1 MKFYQKCLLPCAIAS
16 LPAFAEEP
24 FSACPSEAF
33 LVQDTIAKLYGVE
46 LATGHFQLLS
56 DEMGTDNKL
65 NAIAFNFHDD
75 FLYAWSSE
83 FLSLVRIGADYTVNV
98 LPTSGN
104 PDKTFYVGDVS
115 LDENI
120 YYAYRPGS
128 GYGLYAYNLDE
139 NAADYLQ
146 AQRIVNGGSLNMKI
160 FDFAFH
166 PFNTYAYSVDSQ
178 GRLYEIDVNLG
189 SARVVSQVGVSGTFG
204 AVYFDVE
211 GRLYFSRNS
220 DGHVFRLDTADSSP
234 VAEFFAYGPSS
245 SNNDGARCAM
255 APIVSE
261 VDANIDF
268 GDAPDSYGTS
278 LDQNGARH
286 GLQDSLLV
294 LGASVD
300 GESDSY
306 TFPLSDEETGEA
318 DEDGVVFVSN
328 LEIGEEALV
337 QVQALGEGFLNAW
350 IDWDRNGVFDI
361 DEQVIV
367 AANLNE
373 GENILS
379 LPVPLAAQVGDT
391 WARFRYSS
399 TANIGAIGGVADGEV
414 EDYAVTVS
422 ETGVSTV
429 YYPSA
434 SNWSTLA
441 YEDNWPSV
449 GDYDMNDMVLHYR
462 TAISKN
468 ETEVRR
474 VRIQGQLAAVG
485 ASYHNGFAVH
495 LPGISRSQIR
505 ESGIEFTINRKRV
518 NASPLEVGRPEAI
531 FIVFEDSWR
540 YVSAGENCK
549 YYRTEV
555 QCASD
560 IQMEFSI
567 SIPFKDAV
575 SIAAMPDVPFDPFI
589 FATANTQHNALL
601 GNRPGRSM
609 EIHLKN
615 QAPTSGFDRSFLGAG
630 DDASDASAGRYFQTE
645 NGMPWALH
653 IANRWMYPREYMDLI
668 YAYPKFEGFV
678 SSSGANERQWYL
690 HQEANRD
697 NTFE

>member
-1 MKFYQKCLLPCAIAS
+1 MKLYKRCLLPCLIAS

-33 LVQDTIAKLYGVE
+33 LIQDTIAKLYGVE
-46 LATGHFQLLS
+46 LATGHYQLLS
-56 DEMGTDNKL
+56 DEMGTANKL

-83 FLSLVRIGADYTVNV
+83 YQTLVRIGSDYKVNP
-98 LPTSGN
+98 LATNGN
-104 PDKTFYVGDVS
+104 PNKTFYVGDVS
-115 LDENI
+115 LEENI

-128 GYGLYAYNLDE
+128 EFGLYAYTLDE
-139 NAADYLQ
+139 TSPDYLE
-146 AQRIVNGGSLNMKI
+146 ARRIVDGGTLNMKI

-166 PFNTYAYSVDSQ
+166 PFNSYAYSVDSQ
-178 GRLYEIDVNLG
+178 GKLYEIDVNLG
-189 SARVVSQVGVSGTFG
+189 TARVLSEVGVSGTFG
-204 AVYFDVE
+204 AVYFDVS

-220 DGHVFRLDTADSSP
+220 DGHVFRLDVAESEP
-234 VAEFFAYGPSS
+234 LAEFFAFGPSS

-261 VDANIDF
+261 VNAEIDF
-268 GDAPDSYGTS
+268 GDAPDSYGTT

-286 GLQDSLLV
+286 GLKDSLLV
-294 LGASVD
+294 LGALVD

-306 TFPLSDEETGEA
+306 TFPLSDEETADA
-318 DEDGVVFVSN
+318 DEDGVVFVTN

-337 QVQALGEGFLNAW
+337 QVQAQGEGYLNAW

-361 DEQVIV
+361 DEQIIS
-367 AANLNE
+367 AQSLTE
-373 GENILS
+373 GENIQS
-379 LPVPLAAQVGDT
+379 FPVPLAALVGDT

-399 TANIGAIGGVADGEV
+399 TANLGATGGVADGEV

-422 ETGVSTV
+422 ETGVSSV

-434 SNWSTLA
+434 QDWSTLA

-495 LPGISRSQIR
+495 LPGILRSQIR
-505 ESGIEFTINRKRV
+505 ESGIEFTINRKNV
-518 NASPLEVGRPEAI
+518 ALSPLEVGRPEAI
-531 FIVFEDSWR
+531 FIVFENSWA
-540 YVSAGENCK
+540 YVSAGEDCK
-549 YYRTEV
+549 YYRTEP

-567 SIPFKDAV
+567 SIPFKNALPLAD
-575 SIAAMPDVPFDPFI
+575 MPDVPFDPFL
-589 FATANTQHNALL
+589 FATANTEHNPLV
-601 GNRPGRSM
+601 GSRPGRSL

-615 QAPTSGFDRSFLGAG
+615 KPPTSAFNPEFLGMG
-630 DDASDASAGRYFQTE
+630 DDASDTSAGRYFQTE
-645 NGMPWALH
+645 NGMPWAMH
-653 IANRWMYPREYMDLI
+653 IANRWMYPKEYMDVL
-668 YAYPKFEGFV
+668 YTYPKFEGFV
-678 SSSGANERQWYL
+678 SSSGSTNRQWYL
-690 HQEANRD
+690 HQEANRQ